1 MRRFDF
7 NNSRPFPLPNVSFL
21 FRKKKKK
28 EIPLTQILAAWP
40 VKRSAKKETVHREM
54 ESTYVTC
61 TWAHLAICISISP
74 GNALFMGV
82 VRRRNRSWYAIVILV
97 SPFESRRRT
106 LRTHTYTGREGWK
119 REETTAWDG
128 QVNETWG
135 GESGRG
141 GIFAWSGQRGAK
153 GVYDSPTCR
162 FRRDVDNLSF
172 WCDLWNILE
181 NINRRVIEMTLLK
194 ERTRSTC

>member
-7 NNSRPFPLPNVSFL
+7 DSRPFPLPNVSFL
-21 FRKKKKK
+21 FRKKKKRDSTDPNPRRVAGGAQR
-28 EIPLTQILAAWP
+28 E
-40 VKRSAKKETVHREM
+40 KRDGAQGNGEYLR
-54 ESTYVTC
+54 YC

-97 SPFESRRRT
+97 SPFGSRRRT

-172 WCDLWNILE
+172 WYDLWNILE

-194 ERTRSTC
+194 ERTRSIC